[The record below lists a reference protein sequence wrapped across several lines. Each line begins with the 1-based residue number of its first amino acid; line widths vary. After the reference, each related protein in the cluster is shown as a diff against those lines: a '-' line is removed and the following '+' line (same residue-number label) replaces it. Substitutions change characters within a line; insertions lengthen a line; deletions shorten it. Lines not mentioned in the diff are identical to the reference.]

1 LLLLSDYNLKS
12 IGINNSGAPDA
23 SLLKEMVVKMIA

>member
-1 LLLLSDYNLKS
+1 LHEYNLRS
-12 IGINNSGAPDA
+12 IGINDGGTEDS